1 MQKKLSWKKFMN
13 RVSDRGMGFWVP
25 RPQTLDA
32 LLARLNHLSLKAEFR
47 VQRERALARALK
59 PYVEGDTGRL
69 VAPLEQEME
78 LASLYLFCDYYP
90 EDGQLTLIEQLR
102 DVITEH
108 IPEEERQWLDP
119 LKHSSVDVLKL
130 ISVPQAG
137 QDLVWQSLADDTRVI
152 LPGGEF
158 VKDLTVDRP
167 LLTRVIHDPS
177 APPESD
183 RAVWGGCGITLSQA
197 DAKTLLDLTSDW
209 RREMEMSTGSFALG
223 EWREFT
229 KRFGYMVLWAFA
241 EQRLAALID
250 AAVHVEY
257 RTADDQSYLYAIA
270 LYDHHEQRMFT
281 DALSGMTDLS
291 PEKSDPADRHGAT
304 VRLPSLQ
311 QWVQREGG
319 VLVATLTLT
328 AYQLL
333 VECDSPQRL
342 DLLKHRLAAALGFS
356 LHFRGETVV
365 PPARQLS
372 VAELTADTRPR
383 LVVTH
388 EEERTVLNQFLETT
402 YLEWPD
408 QPHVALG
415 GQTPRHAALTP
426 AMREKVGEL
435 IDDMERHDPGRRRLG
450 LTVFNYNRMRAHVG
464 LEEKPD

>member
-1 MQKKLSWKKFMN
+1 MQKKSLWKKFMT
-13 RVSDRGMGFWVP
+13 RVSDKGVGVWVP

-32 LLARLNHLSLKAEFR
+32 ILARLDRFSLRPEFR

-59 PYVEGDTGRL
+59 PYVEGDAGRL
-69 VAPLEQEME
+69 VAPLEQEIE

-119 LKHSSVDVLKL
+119 LKHSYVDVLKP
-130 ISVPQAG
+130 ISLPHAG
-137 QDLVWQSLADDTRVI
+137 QDLVLQSLADGTRVV
-152 LPGGEF
+152 LPDGEF

-167 LLTRVIHDPS
+167 LLTRVIHDPNS
-177 APPESD
+177 PLESN
-183 RAVWGGCGITLSQA
+183 RAVWGGCGVTLSQA
-197 DAKTLLDLTSDW
+197 DAKALLDTTSDW

-223 EWREFT
+223 EWKEFT

-241 EQRLAALID
+241 EQRLAALVD

-257 RTADDQSYLYAIA
+257 RTADDQPYLYAIA
-270 LYDHHEQRMFT
+270 LYDHHEHRMFT
-281 DALSGMTDLS
+281 DVLSGITDLS
-291 PEKSDPADRHGAT
+291 LEQSDPADRQGAT
-304 VRLPSLQ
+304 VRLPVIQ

-319 VLVATLTLT
+319 TLVARLTLT

-342 DLLKHRLAAALGFS
+342 DHIKHRLAAALGFS

-365 PPARQLS
+365 PPVRQLS
-372 VAELTADTRPR
+372 GAELMSDIPPR
-383 LVVTH
+383 LIVTPA
-388 EEERTVLNQFLETT
+388 EERTALNQFLEKT
-402 YLEWPD
+402 YLEWSD

-426 AMREKVGEL
+426 AITGQVGEL
-435 IDDMERHDPGRRRLG
+435 IDDMDRHDPGRRRLG
-450 LTVFNYNRMRAHVG
+450 KAVFDYNRLRAHVG
-464 LEEKPD
+464 LEERTD

>member
-1 MQKKLSWKKFMN
+1 MN
-13 RVSDRGMGFWVP
+13 RVSDQGMGFWVP
-25 RPQTLDA
+25 RLKTLDA
-32 LLARLNHLSLKAEFR
+32 ILARLDRLSLRPEFR

-59 PYVEGDTGRL
+59 PYVEGDAGRL
-69 VAPLEQEME
+69 VAPLEQEIE
-78 LASLYLFCDYYP
+78 LASLNLICDYYP

-119 LKHSSVDVLKL
+119 LKHSYVDVLKP
-130 ISVPQAG
+130 ISPPQAG
-137 QDLVWQSLADDTRVI
+137 QDLVLQSLVDGTRVV

-158 VKDLTVDRP
+158 VKNLTVDRP
-167 LLTRVIHDPS
+167 VLTRVIHDPNS
-177 APPESD
+177 PLGSD
-183 RAVWGGCGITLSQA
+183 RAVWAGCGVTMSQA
-197 DAKTLLDLTSDW
+197 DAEALLDMTSDW

-223 EWREFT
+223 EWKEFT

-241 EQRLAALID
+241 EQRLAVLID

-270 LYDHHEQRMFT
+270 LYDHHEHRMFT
-281 DALSGMTDLS
+281 DVLSGMTGLS
-291 PEKSDPADRHGAT
+291 PEKPDPADRQGAT
-304 VRLPSLQ
+304 VRLPVVQ

-319 VLVATLTLT
+319 TLMARLTLT

-342 DLLKHRLAAALGFS
+342 DHVKHRLAAALGFL
-356 LHFRGETVV
+356 LHFRGEIVV

-372 VAELTADTRPR
+372 VAELMSDTRPR
-383 LVVTH
+383 LVVTP
-388 EEERTVLNQFLETT
+388 EEERTVLNQFLEKT
-402 YLEWPD
+402 YLEWSD

-426 AMREKVGEL
+426 AMTGKVGEL

-450 LTVFNYNRMRAHVG
+450 KTAFDYNRLRAHVG
-464 LEEKPD
+464 LEERTD